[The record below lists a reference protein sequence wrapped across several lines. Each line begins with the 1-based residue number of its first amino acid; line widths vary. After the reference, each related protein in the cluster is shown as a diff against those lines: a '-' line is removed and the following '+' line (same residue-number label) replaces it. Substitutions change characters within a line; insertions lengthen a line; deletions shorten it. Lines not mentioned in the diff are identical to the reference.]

1 MHPAEALVTVTGATG
16 FIALHCIA
24 QLLAAGY
31 RVRGTVRHRD
41 RIDDVRRAL
50 ASTPGLD
57 RLEFREASL
66 TADAGWRDAMA
77 GSRFVLHTASPVP
90 ARQPRDEAEL
100 IAPAREG
107 TLRVLRAASEAGV
120 TRVVVTS
127 SIAAVLSGHART
139 ADRVFTEDDWSDLGG
154 TMPAYSRG
162 KTLAEQAA
170 WSFVQEQPAA
180 RRLELVTVNPSFVLG
195 PSLSGADNASNE
207 IVRKLLA
214 REMPGVPR
222 LMFSLVDVRDVADA
236 HVRAMT
242 VPEAAGRRFIVSE
255 GEYWYVEIARLL
267 AEAGHAVPTRV
278 VPDWVVRA
286 LSWFDPTVRLV
297 VDRLGRRSHVSSASA
312 RAVLGWSTRDM
323 RETLRDTA
331 RSIAARRG

>member
-1 MHPAEALVTVTGATG
+1 MNSADVQVTVTGATG

-24 QLLAAGY
+24 QLLMAGY
-31 RVRGTVRHRD
+31 RVRGTIRHPGRA
-41 RIDDVRRAL
+41 DDVRRAL
-50 ASTPGLD
+50 GATPGID
-57 RLEFREASL
+57 RLELCEASL
-66 TADAGWRDAMA
+66 TADAGWRDALA

-90 ARQPRDEAEL
+90 ARQPRDEAEV
-100 IAPAREG
+100 ITPARDG

-120 TRVVVTS
+120 RRVVVTS

-139 ADRVFTEDDWSDLGG
+139 ADRVFTEQDWSDLAGR
-154 TMPAYSRG
+154 MPAYSRG
-162 KTLAEQAA
+162 KTLAEQTA
-170 WSFVQEQPAA
+170 WAFVEQQPAE

-236 HVRAMT
+236 HLRAMT
-242 VPEAAGRRFIVSE
+242 VPAAAGRRFILSE

-267 AEAGHAVPTRV
+267 AEAGHAVPTRI
-278 VPDWVVRA
+278 VPDWVVRV
-286 LSWFDPTVRLV
+286 LSWFDPAVRLV
-297 VDRLGRRSHVSSASA
+297 VDRLGRQSHVSSARA

-331 RSIAARRG
+331 HSIAARRA

>member
-1 MHPAEALVTVTGATG
+1 MSSAAVQVTVTGATG

-24 QLLAAGY
+24 QLLQAGY
-31 RVRGTVRHRD
+31 RVRGTVRDRRRD
-41 RIDDVRRAL
+41 AEVRRAL
-50 ASTPGLD
+50 EDTARLD
-57 RLEFREASL
+57 RLELCEASL
-66 TADAGWRDAMA
+66 TDDRGWAQA
-77 GSRFVLHTASPVP
+77 VEGSRYVLHTASPVP
-90 ARQPRDEAEL
+90 ARPPRDEAEL
-100 IAPAREG
+100 IAPARDG
-107 TLRVLRAASEAGV
+107 TLRVVQAASQAGV
-120 TRVVVTS
+120 ARLVMTS
-127 SIAAVLSGHART
+127 SIAAVLSGHRAT
-139 ADRVFTEDDWSDLGG
+139 DHVFTEHDWSNLGG

-170 WSFVQEQPAA
+170 WAFVAAQPAG

-195 PSLSGADNASNE
+195 PSRTGADNASNE

-222 LMFSLVDVRDVADA
+222 LMFPVVDVRDVADA
-236 HVRAMT
+236 HLRAMT

-267 AEAGHAVPTRV
+267 REAGHVVPTRV
-278 VPDWVVRA
+278 VPDWLVRG

-297 VDRLGRRSHVSSASA
+297 VDRLGRQSHVSSASA
-312 RAVLGWSTRDM
+312 RAVLGWSTRDI

-331 RSIAARRG
+331 RSIAARRA